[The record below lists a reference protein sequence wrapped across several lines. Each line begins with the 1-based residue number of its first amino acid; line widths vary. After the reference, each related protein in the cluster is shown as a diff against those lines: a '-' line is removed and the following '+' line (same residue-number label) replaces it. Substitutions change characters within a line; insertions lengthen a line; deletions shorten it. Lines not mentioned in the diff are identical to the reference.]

1 MTEAAANIKI
11 IKRQVEIG
19 STGAFTSIFFL
30 LDDSYIIW
38 MDTDVRGNARWRW
51 ARKARNE
58 GRIGYVTH
66 GARDSFEH
74 AVQAVLE
81 NAACWKEIGG

>member
-1 MTEAAANIKI
+1 VTEAANIKI

-51 ARKARNE
+51 ARKVRNE
-58 GRIGYVTH
+58 GRIGFTTH
-66 GARDSFEH
+66 GARDTFEH
-74 AVQAVLE
+74 AVGAAVE
-81 NAACWKEIGG
+81 NSERWKEIS